1 MDLDRRLEEL
11 ERNQRRMAEEIEQL
25 QRELRAL
32 GVQIPELDPAAPG
45 KTQLSPE
52 ARLVVLRQAAKKAR
66 AAKPVGE
73 GRGAVKDPET
83 AERLRTGTEEAPD
96 DDGAAQ

>member
-1 MDLDRRLEEL
+1 MDLERKVEEL

-45 KTQLSPE
+45 KTGLSQE
-52 ARLVVLRQAAKKAR
+52 ARLAVLKKAAAKAR
-66 AAKPVGE
+66 ASKPVGE
-73 GRGAVKDPET
+73 GKGAVKDEET
-83 AERLRTGTEEAPD
+83 AKRLRSGLEGD
-96 DDGAAQ
+96 DDV